1 MCTDETEVSE
11 YWHNINA
18 SLDLDIRVL
27 DDVEAEATEVKE
39 NNSWLTYGE
48 PLHRAR
54 EFGVMVPAIDAL
66 NERLL
71 SRLEIKNVC
80 EILLGSSNGPLPNP
94 DANWVAFVQAVR
106 AAQEGSPPTFCPV
119 KKMLAPW
126 IDVEALLRYT
136 PDPIRAGMNLSHTR
150 SDTHTLSHTLSRR
163 NPFEQWSS
171 RTKTCCGSFISSTP
185 STQLISKTLLS
196 AKPPPPNQRN

>member
-11 YWHNINA
+11 YWHHINA

-39 NNSWLTYGE
+39 NNAWLTYGE

-71 SRLEIKNVC
+71 TRLEIKNVC
-80 EILLGSSNGPLPNP
+80 EILLGSSQGPLPNP
-94 DANWVAFVQAVR
+94 ETNWVAFVQAVR
-106 AAQEGSPPTFCPV
+106 VAQEGSSSPTFCPV
-119 KKMLAPW
+119 KKTLAPW
-126 IDVEALLRYT
+126 IDVDALLRYT
-136 PDPIRAGMNLSHTR
+136 PDPLRAGMNQSHTLIP
-150 SDTHTLSHTLSRR
+150 SYTLSHTLSHTH
-163 NPFEQWSS
+163 PHTHHVTS
-171 RTKTCCGSFISSTP
+171 
-185 STQLISKTLLS
+185 
-196 AKPPPPNQRN
+196 